1 MLGLL
6 FVSTVLGT
14 ARGSVLSTQQKVQCR
29 TGKTKLEL
37 AHGFEFSI
45 DEVLDQKYSNSV
57 DTHCGYAMCEDRR
70 IRQVVYQTKIGK
82 ARFNATAFLNM
93 LKGQTLL
100 VIGDSLGEQ
109 LYQHLVV
116 DLLAFQKSAVEGN
129 GTHKFFSYEN
139 GNPKLSNYPQSF
151 AAIRTYG
158 RDNNNDTKIMWC
170 RDAMPEPWLNRDVDH
185 FCTHPFLRQ
194 ATILL
199 VCAGAHFKPPDN
211 AVSLTSYYDSV
222 TRQGENLESSF
233 SQFRAWLAK
242 DHLSPLII
250 WRLDSHVGPIDE
262 YNALFYKFGGREYRG
277 SVLNT
282 HYNSLKQ
289 WDHHFNRTAD
299 WQQQFNAI
307 RRAFAHGHG
316 DYVLAHDVVSEQLL
330 KFETDRVMLKALAE
344 NKTEDFNFYIKER
357 IKIHID
363 SLHYCAGGG
372 NFRAALLLL
381 QNILEHH
388 AKCLHSSKL

>member
-1 MLGLL
+1 MLAFLII
-6 FVSTVLGT
+6 VSAGATFTV
-14 ARGSVLSTQQKVQCR
+14 QQKTMCR
-29 TGKTKLEL
+29 STKTKLEL
-37 AHGFEFSI
+37 AHGFEFGF
-45 DEVLDQKYSNSV
+45 DEVLDQKYSNAV
-57 DTHCGYAMCEDRR
+57 DAHCGYAICEDRR
-70 IRQVVYQTKIGK
+70 VRQMAYQTKQSK
-82 ARFNATAFLNM
+82 ERFNATAFLDM

-116 DLLAFQKSAVEGN
+116 DLLPFQISVNEGN
-129 GTHKFFSYEN
+129 GTHDFFSYEN
-139 GNPKLSNYPQSF
+139 GTPKRSIYPQSF

-158 RDNNNDTKIMWC
+158 LYNSNDTTVLWC
-170 RDAMPEPWLNRDVDH
+170 RDAMPEPWLNRDVDD
-185 FCTHPFLRQ
+185 FCTHPFLRR

-211 AVSLTSYYDSV
+211 AVSLATYYDSV
-222 TRQGENLESSF
+222 TRQGENLESRF
-233 SQFRAWLAK
+233 SQFRAWLTK
-242 DHLSPLII
+242 DRLSPVII

-262 YNALFYKFGGREYRG
+262 YNALFYKLGGRDYRG

-282 HYNSLKQ
+282 HYNTLKQ
-289 WDHHFNRTAD
+289 WDHHFNRTAG

-307 RRAFAHGHG
+307 KRAFAHGHG
-316 DYVLAHDVVSEQLL
+316 DYVLAHDSVSEQLL
-330 KFETDRVMLKALAE
+330 KFETDRVMLLALAL
-344 NKTEDFNFYIKER
+344 NKTEDFDYFIKER

-381 QNILEHH
+381 QKIVAHH
-388 AKCLHSSKL
+388 SRCSAHHH